1 MDFEKEFNEIMTGQ
15 TEIALATC
23 ADGHPNVRI
32 VNFCC
37 GEPLKG
43 VIYFSSFQDN
53 SKIKEF
59 QINPEVAFTSIPKEG
74 NSHVRVRNGKVQK
87 SSRTIYDLKDAFIK
101 KIPDYAMTIE
111 EFGEAL
117 VLFELHFREAD
128 VVGDLGNIGSIV
140 LS

>member
-1 MDFEKEFNEIMTGQ
+1 MDFEKVFNEIMTEQ

-23 ADGHPNVRI
+23 ADGDPNVRI

-37 GEPLKG
+37 HEPLKG

-59 QINPEVAFTSIPKEG
+59 QINPAVAFTSIPKEG

-101 KIPDYAMTIE
+101 KIPDYGMTIE

-117 VLFELHFREAD
+117 VLFEIHFREAD
-128 VVGDLGNIGSIV
+128 VVADLGNIGSIV
-140 LS
+140 LP